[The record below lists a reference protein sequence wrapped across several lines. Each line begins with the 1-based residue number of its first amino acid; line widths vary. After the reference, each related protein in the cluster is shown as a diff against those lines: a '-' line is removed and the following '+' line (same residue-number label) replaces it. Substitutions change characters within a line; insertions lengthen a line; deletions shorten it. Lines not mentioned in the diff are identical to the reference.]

1 MIIYTN
7 KKNFKYTQF
16 YQKNMQPI
24 GFNKKKFSQ
33 KMEKKGIDFLVAS
46 SPENI
51 FYTSGLPVRHA
62 ENNPILFS
70 LSNLVPTIVV
80 IRKDGEESVITWAIF
95 DPTFTWVKDFRGIFN
110 KEESTENLAAIIQE
124 AGIKEPTIALESAM
138 PLYQYEALKNSFPN
152 AKFETAD
159 DILLELRLIKSSE
172 EIDRIKKS
180 TQIAEKTILIMF
192 NELKEG
198 ITDIELLKIA
208 KTTMI
213 KEGASGW
220 DHVTMSLG
228 ASDPEAPGV
237 GVKMKK
243 NEMTR
248 FDIGAVYKGYF
259 SDVSRHAVLGEIP
272 ASAKKII
279 SEIVDVQK
287 ICTNAI
293 KPGVATLDI
302 LNLATEAFEKIGEE
316 IPLFPTCHG
325 IGLRCEEV
333 HLFDPIKSSER
344 VFEEGMV
351 FDLEFWAPFELY
363 NNRLIGMEDTY
374 LVNKSGCER
383 ISKLEQTLL
392 VK

>member
-1 MIIYTN
+1 
-7 KKNFKYTQF
+7 
-16 YQKNMQPI
+16 MQPI
-24 GFNKKKFSQ
+24 GFNKKKISE
-33 KMEKKGIDFLVAS
+33 KMEKKGLDFLITT
-46 SPENI
+46 SPENV
-51 FYTSGLPVRHA
+51 FYTSGLPVRHS

-80 IRKDGEESVITWAIF
+80 VHKNGEESVITWAIF
-95 DPTFTWVKDFRGIFN
+95 DPAFTWIKDFRGIFN
-110 KEESTENLAAIIQE
+110 KDEACENLSTVIQE
-124 AGIKEPTIALESAM
+124 SGLKEPTIAIENSI
-138 PLYQYEALKNSFPN
+138 PLYQYESLKNSFPN

-159 DILLELRLIKSSE
+159 DILLELRLIKTNE

-180 TQIAEKTILIMF
+180 THIAEKTILAMF

-198 ITDIELLKIA
+198 ITDIDLLKVA

-213 KEGASGW
+213 KEGATGW

-248 FDIGAVYKGYF
+248 FDIGAIYKGYF

-272 ASAKKII
+272 SSIKKII
-279 SEIVDVQK
+279 GEIVDVQK
-287 ICTNAI
+287 ICTDAI
-293 KPGVATLDI
+293 KPGIATLDI
-302 LNLATEAFEKIGEE
+302 LNIATESFEKMGEE
-316 IPLFPTCHG
+316 IPLFPTCHS
-325 IGLRCEEV
+325 IGLRCEEI

-351 FDLEFWAPFELY
+351 FDLEFWAPFEPY

-374 LVNKSGCER
+374 LVKKSGCER
-383 ISKLEQTLL
+383 ISTLEQTLL
-392 VK
+392 LK

>member
-1 MIIYTN
+1 
-7 KKNFKYTQF
+7 
-16 YQKNMQPI
+16 MQPI
-24 GFNKKKFSQ
+24 GFNKKNFLE
-33 KMEKKGIDFLVAS
+33 KMEKKGIDFLIAT
-46 SPENI
+46 SPENV

-80 IRKDGEESVITWAIF
+80 VNKEGEECVITWALF
-95 DPTFTWVKDFRGIFN
+95 DPALTWIKDFRGIFN
-110 KEESTENLAAIIQE
+110 KAEAVENLVKIIQE
-124 AGIKEPTIALESAM
+124 SGIKEPTIAIESSI
-138 PLYQYEALKNSFPN
+138 PLYNYETLKNSIPN

-159 DILLELRLIKSSE
+159 DILLESRLIKSPE
-172 EIDRIKKS
+172 EIYRIKKS
-180 TQIAEKTILIMF
+180 TQIAEKTILAMF

-198 ITDIELLKIA
+198 ITDIELLKVA

-237 GVKMKK
+237 GAKMKK

-248 FDIGAVYKGYF
+248 FDIGAIYKGYF

-272 ASAKKII
+272 ASVKKII

-287 ICTNAI
+287 ICTDYI
-293 KPGVATLDI
+293 RPGVATLDI
-302 LNLATEAFEKIGEE
+302 LNMATESFEKIGEE
-316 IPLFPTCHG
+316 IPLFPTCHS
-325 IGLRCEEV
+325 IGLRCEEI

-344 VFEEGMV
+344 VYEEGMV
-351 FDLEFWAPFELY
+351 FDLEFWAPFEPY

>member
-1 MIIYTN
+1 
-7 KKNFKYTQF
+7 
-16 YQKNMQPI
+16 MQPI
-24 GFNKKKFSQ
+24 GFNKKNFSE
-33 KMEKKGIDFLVAS
+33 KMEKKGIDFLIAS
-46 SPENI
+46 SPENV

-70 LSNLVPTIVV
+70 LSNLVPTMVV
-80 IRKDGEESVITWAIF
+80 IRKDGGESVITWAIF
-95 DPTFTWVKDFRGIFN
+95 DPAFTWVKDFRGIFN
-110 KEESTENLAAIIQE
+110 KAEATETLAAIIRE
-124 AGIKEPTIALESAM
+124 AGIQEPTIAVESAI
-138 PLYQYEALKNSFPN
+138 PLYQYEGLKNSIPN

-180 TQIAEKTILIMF
+180 THIAEKTIIAMF
-192 NELKEG
+192 DELREG
-198 ITDIELLKIA
+198 ITDIELLKVA

-248 FDIGAVYKGYF
+248 FDIGAIYKGYF

-272 ASAKKII
+272 SSVKKII
-279 SEIVDVQK
+279 GEIVDVQK
-287 ICTNAI
+287 KCTDAI
-293 KPGVATLDI
+293 KPGVVTLDI
-302 LNLATEAFEKIGEE
+302 LNMATEAFEKMGEE
-316 IPLFPTCHG
+316 VPLFPTCHSV
-325 IGLRCEEV
+325 GLRCEEI
-333 HLFDPIKSSER
+333 HLFDPMISSER
-344 VFEEGMV
+344 VFEQGMV
-351 FDLEFWAPFELY
+351 FDLEFWAPFEPY

-374 LVNKSGCER
+374 LVKKSGCER
-383 ISKLEQTLL
+383 ISTLEQTLL
-392 VK
+392 IK